1 MCGAPPYFL
10 VRVSLNP
17 EGLYWGWWEPNK
29 RVSLIY
35 PSKELLS
42 ICFPYSLT
50 KEEERDGGRIVRLD
64 VTEVRPLSDEECL
77 QTSKQIPE
85 IRDEARSWFAAGKD
99 DDLPPCSNCGRIVLV
114 GRCCSSP
121 TFPKAKGDP

>member
-1 MCGAPPYFL
+1 MLTLPEELSFLCVTRKGDRFFRNFFGHPELLRMCGDPPYFL

-42 ICFPYSLT
+42 ICFPYSLA
-50 KEEERDGGRIVRLD
+50 KEEERGVGRAVRLD
-64 VTEVRPLSDEECL
+64 VSEVRLLTPDETRLSGNN
-77 QTSKQIPE
+77 QIPE
-85 IRDEARSWFAAGKD
+85 LKEE
-99 DDLPPCSNCGRIVLV
+99 LQP
-114 GRCCSSP
+114 
-121 TFPKAKGDP
+121 